1 MSLATQYLNPR
12 KTAIETPSAINQ
24 EKAGIISLS
33 VIIPTYNA
41 AATIGSTITALNSA
55 ERAGISLELIIVDAD
70 SNDETVHLAET
81 LGARVIRCEKGR
93 GPQLIAGSKAARHD
107 WLLFLHADTVLGT
120 GWAASVVVFASQK
133 NSLDRAAVFTFA
145 LDTKSKEAKRLA
157 QIVRFRNK
165 WLGLPYGDQG
175 LLIHRRFYKRIGGY
189 KAWPL
194 MEDVDL
200 VRRIGNPKIAL
211 FDTVAVTSAQRYIED
226 GYFKRM
232 IRNFVCL
239 LLYFIGISPKLILKL
254 YTATKR

>member
-12 KTAIETPSAINQ
+12 KTAIETPSTINQ

-55 ERAGISLELIIVDAD
+55 ERAGISLELIVVDAD

-81 LGARVIRCEKGR
+81 LGARVIRCERGR

-107 WLLFLHADTVLGT
+107 WILFLHADTVLGT

-211 FDTVAVTSAQRYIED
+211 FDTVAITSAQRYIED
-226 GYFKRM
+226 GYFNRM

-239 LLYFIGISPKLILKL
+239 LLYFLGVSPKLILKL
-254 YTATKR
+254 YTATKK

>member
-1 MSLATQYLNPR
+1 M
-12 KTAIETPSAINQ
+12 
-24 EKAGIISLS
+24 
-33 VIIPTYNA
+33 
-41 AATIGSTITALNSA
+41 
-55 ERAGISLELIIVDAD
+55 DAD
-70 SNDETVHLAET
+70 LNDETVYLAET
-81 LGARVIRCEKGR
+81 FGARVIRCEKGR

-107 WLLFLHADTVLGT
+107 WLLFLHADTALGT

-211 FDTVAVTSAQRYIED
+211 FDTVAITSAQRYIED
-226 GYFKRM
+226 GYLNRM

-239 LLYFIGISPKLILKL
+239 LLYFLGVSPKLILKL
-254 YTATKR
+254 YTATKK

>member
-1 MSLATQYLNPR
+1 MLLATQYLNPR
-12 KTAIETPSAINQ
+12 KTAIETPSTIIQ

-41 AATIGSTITALNSA
+41 AATIGATITALNSA
-55 ERAGISLELIIVDAD
+55 EKVGISLELIVVDAD
-70 SNDETVHLAET
+70 SNDETVHLAKT
-81 LGARVIRCEKGR
+81 FGARVIRCEKGR

-133 NSLDRAAVFTFA
+133 NSLDRAAVFTFT

-211 FDTVAVTSAQRYIED
+211 FDTVAITSAQRYIKD

-232 IRNFVCL
+232 MRNFVCL
-239 LLYFIGISPKLILKL
+239 LLYFIGVSPKLILKL
-254 YTATKR
+254 YTATKK

>member
-1 MSLATQYLNPR
+1 
-12 KTAIETPSAINQ
+12 
-24 EKAGIISLS
+24 
-33 VIIPTYNA
+33 
-41 AATIGSTITALNSA
+41 
-55 ERAGISLELIIVDAD
+55 
-70 SNDETVHLAET
+70 
-81 LGARVIRCEKGR
+81 VIRCEKGR

-120 GWAASVVVFASQK
+120 GWAASIVVFASQK

-145 LDTKSKEAKRLA
+145 LDTESREAKRLT

-211 FDTVAVTSAQRYIED
+211 FDTVAVTSAQRYITD

-232 IRNFVCL
+232 MRNFVCL
-239 LLYFIGISPKLILKL
+239 LLYFLGVSPKLILKL
-254 YTATKR
+254 YTATKK

>member
-55 ERAGISLELIIVDAD
+55 ERAGISLELIVVDAD

-81 LGARVIRCEKGR
+81 LGARVIRCERGR

-107 WLLFLHADTVLGT
+107 WILFLHADTVLGT

-157 QIVRFRNK
+157 QMVRFRNK

-211 FDTVAVTSAQRYIED
+211 FDTVAITSAQRYIED
-226 GYFKRM
+226 GYFNRM

-239 LLYFIGISPKLILKL
+239 LLYFLGVSPKLILKL
-254 YTATKR
+254 YTATKK